1 MPATHCRWRIRIH
14 RKKGKVKLPQ
24 RYGLMLEVHRFSG
37 TNNEAQLDAGQSYL
51 PVNVLLYVNL
61 SVQLSPYYIYD
72 I

>member
-1 MPATHCRWRIRIH
+1 
-14 RKKGKVKLPQ
+14 
-24 RYGLMLEVHRFSG
+24 MLEVHRFIG
-37 TNNEAQLDAGQSYL
+37 TNNKAQLDAGHSYL